1 MAKKM
6 ADLNN
11 HYGLKM
17 RLFPSSQ
24 QKRVID
30 NNINASRFA
39 YNEMVAI
46 DKELYALHQVKTPI
60 AIVQDRIDYL
70 QRRKNN
76 TQMLFAIHPWLAG
89 TGVGT
94 DVIDQARRAYQNAWH
109 LFRQVHHSGVPVF
122 HRKRDDGSYQLPTR
136 YAKSAMGLT
145 GGSNRFLDKKHV
157 VLSGLGKIRVAGS
170 Q

>member
-46 DKELYALHQVKTPI
+46 DKELYALHQV
-60 AIVQDRIDYL
+60 
-70 QRRKNN
+70 
-76 TQMLFAIHPWLAG
+76 
-89 TGVGT
+89 
-94 DVIDQARRAYQNAWH
+94 
-109 LFRQVHHSGVPVF
+109 
-122 HRKRDDGSYQLPTR
+122 
-136 YAKSAMGLT
+136 
-145 GGSNRFLDKKHV
+145 
-157 VLSGLGKIRVAGS
+157 
-170 Q
+170 